1 MKFRSGERCQFP
13 LTDSTAHVFAMSREL
28 YAEFSLLT
36 DEHVF
41 HGEYDLRE
49 RAPRSGELQLI
60 SPRIKINS
68 LLSPNCAD
76 ANQMWQLLQEK
87 IEKLAER
94 LPGTQV
100 SRRLEARDRCQTI
113 RNTETGSERGVYRS
127 GPI

>member
-1 MKFRSGERCQFP
+1 
-13 LTDSTAHVFAMSREL
+13 MSREL

-36 DEHVF
+36 DELVF

-60 SPRIKINS
+60 SSRIKINS

-76 ANQMWQLLQEK
+76 ANQMWQLLQE

-100 SRRLEARDRCQTI
+100 SRRHEARDRCQTI
-113 RNTETGSERGVYRS
+113 RNTETGSEREVYRS